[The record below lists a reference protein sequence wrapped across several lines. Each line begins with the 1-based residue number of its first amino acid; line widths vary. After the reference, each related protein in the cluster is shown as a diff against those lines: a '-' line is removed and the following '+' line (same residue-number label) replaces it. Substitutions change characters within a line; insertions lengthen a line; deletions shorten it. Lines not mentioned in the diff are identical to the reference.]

1 MITSKQRAN
10 IRKVANAL
18 DAEVLIGQNGITE
31 NLLKQ
36 INMALD
42 SHELVKISILANS
55 DVNAKAIIN
64 DLAKTL
70 NAEPIQ
76 AIGNKIVL
84 YRFSRKAKNHIEF

>member
-1 MITSKQRAN
+1 MLTSKQRAN

-18 DAEVLIGQNGITE
+18 DAEVQIGQNGITE

-55 DVNAKAIIN
+55 DINAKAIIN

>member
-1 MITSKQRAN
+1 MLTSKQRAN

-18 DAEVLIGQNGITE
+18 DAEVQIGQNGITE

>member
-1 MITSKQRAN
+1 MLTSKQRAN

-18 DAEVLIGQNGITE
+18 DAEVQIGQNGITE
-31 NLLKQ
+31 NWLKQ

>member
-1 MITSKQRAN
+1 MLTSKQRAN

-18 DAEVLIGQNGITE
+18 DAEVQIGQNGITE

-36 INMALD
+36 INMSLD

>member
-18 DAEVLIGQNGITE
+18 DAEVQIGQNGITE

>member
-1 MITSKQRAN
+1 MLTSKQRAN

-18 DAEVLIGQNGITE
+18 DAEVQIGQNGITE

-76 AIGNKIVL
+76 AIGKKIVL

>member
-1 MITSKQRAN
+1 MLTSKQRAN

-18 DAEVLIGQNGITE
+18 DAEVQIGQNGITE
-31 NLLKQ
+31 NMLKQ

>member
-18 DAEVLIGQNGITE
+18 DAEVQIGQNGITE

-84 YRFSRKAKNHIEF
+84 YRFSRKAKCF

>member
-1 MITSKQRAN
+1 MLTSKQRAN

-18 DAEVLIGQNGITE
+18 DAEVQIGQNGITE

-36 INMALD
+36 INMDLD

-64 DLAKTL
+64 ELAKTL

>member
-1 MITSKQRAN
+1 MLTSKQRAN
-10 IRKVANAL
+10 IRKVANAF
-18 DAEVLIGQNGITE
+18 DAEVQIGQNGITE

>member
-1 MITSKQRAN
+1 MLTSKQRAN

-18 DAEVLIGQNGITE
+18 DAEVQIGQNGITE

-42 SHELVKISILANS
+42 SHELVKINILANS